1 MDFID
6 RLKDAVNTIPNVPIK
21 CKIGY
26 LKTEESFCVYP
37 LAGSK
42 VVKTYYDGEKDQ
54 QLNFEFAMK
63 SQDQQKIHTTLWLV
77 QNYLESLEMLK
88 SQDGSFIF
96 EGITITNKPFINQ
109 LSETGDY
116 IFLLDIQATLT
127 TFKEEMNL

>member
-37 LAGSK
+37 LTGSR
-42 VVKTYYDGEKDQ
+42 VVTTYYDGVKDQ

-77 QNYLESLEMLK
+77 QNYLEELQELTSNN
-88 SQDGSFIF
+88 GSFDF
-96 EGITITNKPFINQ
+96 ESIIITNKPFINQ
-109 LSETGDY
+109 LSDTGDY
-116 IFLLDIQATLT
+116 IFMLDIQAKLT
-127 TFKEEMNL
+127 TY